1 MWKIWF
7 LTKCFLQNQFL
18 ANFEELI
25 AKNRISSF
33 STFWIFCPYANDTE
47 HQRYASWT
55 LEQHEGDL
63 AVHNV
68 LEPQSLA
75 LGMIWKMMNHGETIK
90 TWLVLSCNWNKTS
103 VRSDVLAQSEALAP
117 ESVLLTDV
125 LAPPGINH
133 QPQTTNHQVT
143 KSTSKCRASR
153 ATSCSPRL
161 FRKDKALATS
171 KWSVSQSA
179 SANIVLGQKK
189 TSYSICSRAID

>member
-1 MWKIWF
+1 MLLTESISDQFWRSYRKKSIFFIFHF
-7 LTKCFLQNQFL
+7 LNFLPICKWHWTPKVCIL
-18 ANFEELI
+18 
-25 AKNRISSF
+25 
-33 STFWIFCPYANDTE
+33 D
-47 HQRYASWT
+47 SWT
-55 LEQHEGDL
+55 TRGGPCSPQCPWTTEPCFRYDL
-63 AVHNV
+63 KDD
-68 LEPQSLA
+68 EPWRNYKNLTCPFM
-75 LGMIWKMMNHGETIK
+75 L
-90 TWLVLSCNWNKTS
+90 NWSKTS

-179 SANIVLGQKK
+179 SANIVLRQKK
-189 TSYSICSRAID
+189 TSYSICSLAID